1 MQIPVAS
8 QTKYIIRRHEELKM
22 ARQALSKGDLSPIQS
37 MGHKLKGNGATF
49 GFPELG
55 ELGAE
60 LEVAAAENRVEQISA
75 LMQKFE
81 QWLSYHPIPN

>member
-1 MQIPVAS
+1 MQIPIAS
-8 QTKYIIRRHEELKM
+8 QIKYIVRRHEELDVAK
-22 ARQALSKGDLSPIQS
+22 QALSKGDLSPIQS

-60 LEVAAAENRVEQISA
+60 LEEAAAERRVEQITN
-75 LMQKFE
+75 LMSRFE
-81 QWLSYHPIPN
+81 KWLETHPVPN

>member
-1 MQIPVAS
+1 MQIPIAS
-8 QTKYIIRRHEELKM
+8 QIKYLERRHEELGIAK
-22 ARQALSKGDLSPIQS
+22 QALSKGDLSSLQS

-60 LEVAAAENRVEQISA
+60 LETAAAENRLDQISS
-75 LMQKFE
+75 LMNRFE
-81 QWLSYHPIPN
+81 KWLETHPVPN

>member
-1 MQIPVAS
+1 MQIPLAS
-8 QTKYIIRRHEELKM
+8 QIKYLVRRHEELDM
-22 ARQALSKGDLSPIQS
+22 AKQALSKGDLSPIQS

-60 LEVAAAENRVEQISA
+60 LETAAAENRMERISS
-75 LMQKFE
+75 LMSKFE
-81 QWLSYHPIPN
+81 QWLETHPIPN

>member
-1 MQIPVAS
+1 MEIPLAS
-8 QTKYIIRRHEELKM
+8 QIKYLVRRHEELGM
-22 ARQALSKGDLSPIQS
+22 AKQALSAGDLSPIQS

-60 LEVAAAENRVEQISA
+60 LESAAAEHRVERISS
-75 LMQKFE
+75 LMAKFE
-81 QWLSYHPIPN
+81 QWLETHPIPN